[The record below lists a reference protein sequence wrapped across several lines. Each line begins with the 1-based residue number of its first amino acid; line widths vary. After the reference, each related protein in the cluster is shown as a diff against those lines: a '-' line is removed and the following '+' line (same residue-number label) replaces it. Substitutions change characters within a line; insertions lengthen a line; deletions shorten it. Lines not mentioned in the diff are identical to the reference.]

1 MVNVENLGVLARRLN
16 ASIPQQQLLG
26 EVEARLKRLGR
37 TAKVHGFRPGKA
49 PLKVLEQQYGAQ
61 VHQEVLGDALQRSFI
76 DAAQANSLKVAG
88 NPNFE
93 IKSADF
99 SAEQIEYSATF
110 EVYPEV
116 ILGDISAETVER
128 VVYSLSEEDVDSTI
142 TTLRKQ
148 RTVFEA
154 AKRAAQNEDQVIV
167 DFSGELN
174 GKPFEGGEAKGFSV
188 VLGSGRMLPD
198 FEKAIIGMQAGETK
212 IYDMSFPADYHG
224 KEVAGKKVTFTV
236 TLHSVE
242 APRLPE
248 VDADF
253 AKLLG
258 IKDGDVNK
266 LKDEIRG
273 NLGRETQRRLKLRN
287 KDHAMNALLKVSQ
300 LDVPKAL
307 LDLETRNVIKQTM
320 REMEERGTPIPQGM
334 TLPPELFTERA
345 QRRVKLGLILAEL
358 VKQQNLKA
366 NPEQVKSLVQ
376 DYAQSFDHPEDVVR
390 WHYADP
396 SRLQPVEN
404 LVLEDNAV
412 AWVMQAAK
420 VTDRTIKLAELMEN
434 EA

>member
-61 VHQEVLGDALQRSFI
+61 VHQEVLGDALQRSFL

-88 NPNFE
+88 NPDFE

-99 SAEQIEYSATF
+99 SAEKIEYSATF

-116 ILGDISAETVER
+116 ILGDISVESLER
-128 VVYSLSEEDVDSTI
+128 VVYTMSEEDVNSTI
-142 TTLRKQ
+142 ATLRKQ
-148 RTVFEA
+148 RTVFQA
-154 AKRAAQNEDQVIV
+154 AQRAAQNDDQVLI
-167 DFSGELN
+167 DFIGELN
-174 GKPFEGGEAKGFSV
+174 GAPFEGGEAKGFSV

-198 FEKAIIGMQAGETK
+198 FENAIIGMQAGETK
-212 IYDMSFPADYHG
+212 AYDMSFPADYHG
-224 KEVAGKKVTFTV
+224 KEVAGKKVTFTI

-242 APRLPE
+242 APSLPE
-248 VDADF
+248 LNAEF
-253 AKLLG
+253 AKSLG
-258 IKDGDVNK
+258 VKDGDVNK
-266 LKDEIRG
+266 LKEEIRG
-273 NLGRETQRRLKLRN
+273 NLVRETERRLKLRN
-287 KDHAMNALLKVSQ
+287 KDCAMNALLKISQ

-307 LDLETRNVIKQTM
+307 LDLETRNIIKQTI
-320 REMEERGTPIPQGM
+320 REMEERGRQIPQGM
-334 TLPPELFTERA
+334 TLPPELFSERA
-345 QRRVKLGLILAEL
+345 QKRVKLGLILAEV

-366 NPEQVKSLVQ
+366 NPEQVKALVQ
-376 DYAQSFDHPEDVVR
+376 DYAQSFDHPEDVIR

-412 AWVMQAAK
+412 DWVMKTAK

>member
-116 ILGDISAETVER
+116 ILGDLSAETVER

-142 TTLRKQ
+142 ATLRKQ

-212 IYDMSFPADYHG
+212 IYDMNFPADYHG

-253 AKLLG
+253 AKSLG
-258 IKDGDVNK
+258 IKDGDVSK
-266 LKDEIRG
+266 LKEEIRG
-273 NLGRETQRRLKLRN
+273 NLARETQRRLKLRN
-287 KDHAMNALLKVSQ
+287 KDQAMNALLKVSQ

-307 LDLETRNVIKQTM
+307 LDLETRNIIKQTM

-390 WHYADP
+390 WHYAEP

-412 AWVMQAAK
+412 AWVMQTAK

>member
-99 SAEQIEYSATF
+99 SAEHIEYSATF

-128 VVYSLSEEDVDSTI
+128 VVYTLSEEDVDSTI
-142 TTLRKQ
+142 ATLRKQ

-154 AKRAAQNEDQVIV
+154 VQRAAKNEDQVLI

-198 FEKAIIGMQAGETK
+198 FEKAIVGMQAGETK

-248 VDADF
+248 VDAEF
-253 AKLLG
+253 AKSLG
-258 IKDGDVNK
+258 VKDGDVNK
-266 LKDEIRG
+266 LKEEIRA
-273 NLGRETQRRLKLRN
+273 NLARETQRRLKLRN

-300 LDVPKAL
+300 LDVPKVL
-307 LDLETRNVIKQTM
+307 MDLETRNIIKQTM
-320 REMEERGTPIPQGM
+320 REMEERGTPIPEGM
-334 TLPPELFTERA
+334 TLPPDLFTERA
-345 QRRVKLGLILAEL
+345 QKRVKLGLILAEL
-358 VKQQNLKA
+358 VKQKNLKA

-376 DYAQSFDHPEDVVR
+376 DYAQSFDHPDDVVR

-412 AWVMQAAK
+412 AWVMQTAK

>member
-128 VVYSLSEEDVDSTI
+128 VVYTLSEEDVNSTI
-142 TTLRKQ
+142 ATLRKQ

-154 AKRAAQNEDQVIV
+154 AQRAAQNEDQVLI

-174 GKPFEGGEAKGFSV
+174 GAPFEGGEAKGFSV

-224 KEVAGKKVTFTV
+224 KEVAGKKVTFSV

-253 AKLLG
+253 AKSLG

-273 NLGRETQRRLKLRN
+273 NLARETQRRLKLRN

-390 WHYADP
+390 WHYAEP

-412 AWVMQAAK
+412 AWVMQTAK